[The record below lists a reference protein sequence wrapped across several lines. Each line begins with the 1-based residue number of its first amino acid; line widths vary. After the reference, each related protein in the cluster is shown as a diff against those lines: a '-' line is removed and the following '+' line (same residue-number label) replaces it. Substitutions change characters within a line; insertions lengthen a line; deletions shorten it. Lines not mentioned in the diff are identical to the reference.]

1 MSLILMVLSTVANSN
16 VILMT
21 LACQTA
27 ILLML
32 LIVALAVPVDF
43 TKWTALFLLVFLI
56 IFVFALAVIA
66 IEMTLQW
73 PRVDIVYSFIAVV
86 VLSIAMLLNIQVLL
100 NGAIFEL
107 YPDDFVLGA
116 ILMFADIM

>member
-1 MSLILMVLSTVANSN
+1 MVLSTVANSN